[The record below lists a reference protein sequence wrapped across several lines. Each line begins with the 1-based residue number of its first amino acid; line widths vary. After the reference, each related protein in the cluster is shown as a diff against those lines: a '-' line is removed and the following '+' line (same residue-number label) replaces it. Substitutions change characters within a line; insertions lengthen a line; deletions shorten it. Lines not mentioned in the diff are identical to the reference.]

1 MDRAG
6 LVGDDGETH
15 HGLFDPG
22 FLKTIPGM
30 TVLSPASLDEL
41 TAMLDRAVH
50 HISGPVAVR
59 YPRGGE
65 NQYQANH
72 SDGEACSLR
81 SGRDITLVTF
91 GTLTGTVLAVADRL
105 AKDGVSAEVI
115 KLNQII
121 PLPTDPILASLQK
134 TGRLL
139 VAEEC
144 VSLGG
149 PGEGFWRR
157 RQPRGSL

>member
-1 MDRAG
+1 MRFFVWTVPAWWG
-6 LVGDDGETH
+6 TSGETH

-81 SGRDITLVTF
+81 SGRDNTLVTF
-91 GTLTGTVLAVADRL
+91 GTLTGTV
-105 AKDGVSAEVI
+105 
-115 KLNQII
+115 
-121 PLPTDPILASLQK
+121 
-134 TGRLL
+134 
-139 VAEEC
+139 
-144 VSLGG
+144 
-149 PGEGFWRR
+149 
-157 RQPRGSL
+157 